1 MNDIQCKS
9 STIIWCFHR
18 KHNDD
23 MDNKQ
28 KSEVHSGSVQVYRKR
43 LEFVQQ

>member
-9 STIIWCFHR
+9 STIIYCFHR

-23 MDNKQ
+23 TDNKQ
-28 KSEVHSGSVQVYRKR
+28 KLEVHSVYDIMKY
-43 LEFVQQ
+43 